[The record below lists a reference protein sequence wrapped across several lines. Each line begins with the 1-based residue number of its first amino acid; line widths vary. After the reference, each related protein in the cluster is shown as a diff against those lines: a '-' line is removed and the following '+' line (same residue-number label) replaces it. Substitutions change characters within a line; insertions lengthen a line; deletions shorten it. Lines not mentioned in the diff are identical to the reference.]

1 MTEDF
6 AGATILAPPFP
17 CDTDVLIIG
26 AGPVGMALALA
37 LAGSAQR
44 VLLIDIRKSG
54 AWADDTRALALSHG
68 SRQLLERLNAWNAS
82 AGTAIRQIH
91 VSQRGGFGRTII
103 AAEDCGTP
111 ALGYVM
117 RYRDLAA
124 ALAAGIKQD
133 QLIDQCSVNAIET
146 GREKATLTITHAGA
160 IRYFT
165 AKLIVHA
172 EGTPERG
179 PEIQDRDYDQ
189 HAIVAEVRPASGH
202 DNRAWE
208 RFTPDGP
215 LALLPLGQ
223 DYAVVFTAPPAKAA
237 RLLKLN
243 DEDFLAALQDQFGK
257 RLEFTK
263 TGPRAGFPL
272 ALRYRTQLAQR
283 RQVWIGNT
291 AQSLHPVS
299 GQGFNLGLRDAWELA
314 ESLFDQTDAG
324 NPAAL
329 AAYAKGRQYD
339 RRGSMAFTDGI
350 VRLFSNDRA
359 PISCVRGVGLL
370 TLDLYP
376 PLRHFVAKRMIWG
389 ARAWP

>member
-1 MTEDF
+1 
-6 AGATILAPPFP
+6 
-17 CDTDVLIIG
+17 
-26 AGPVGMALALA
+26 MALALA
-37 LAGSAQR
+37 LAGSRQR
-44 VLLIDIRKSG
+44 VILIDSRQRG
-54 AWADDTRALALSHG
+54 AWIDDPRALALSHG
-68 SRQLLERLNAWNAS
+68 SRQLLERLNAWNAM
-82 AGTAIRQIH
+82 AGTPIRQIH
-91 VSQRGGFGRTII
+91 VSQRGGFGRTMLST
-103 AAEDCGTP
+103 EDYGTP

-124 ALAAGIKQD
+124 ALAARIKPE
-133 QLIDQCSVNAIET
+133 QLIDQCSVDTIET
-146 GREKATLTITHAGA
+146 GREETILTFTREGTIHR
-160 IRYFT
+160 IT

-179 PEIQDRDYDQ
+179 PEITVRDYDQ
-189 HAIVAEVRPASGH
+189 HAIVAEVRPATGH
-202 DNRAWE
+202 NNRAWE

-223 DYAVVFTAPPAKAA
+223 DYSVVFTVPPAKAA

-243 DEDFLAALQDQFGK
+243 DENFLAALQEQFGK
-257 RLEFTK
+257 RLEFVS

-272 ALRYRTQLAQR
+272 ALRCRTQLAQR

-314 ESLFDQTDAG
+314 ESLFDLNDAG
-324 NPAAL
+324 NPTAL
-329 AAYAKGRQYD
+329 ATYAKGRQFD

-350 VRLFSNDRA
+350 VRLFSNDLA
-359 PISCVRGVGLL
+359 PISFVRGIGLL
-370 TLDLYP
+370 ALDLYP

>member
-1 MTEDF
+1 MTEHL
-6 AGATILAPPFP
+6 AGAANSVASPAY
-17 CDTDVLIIG
+17 DADVLIIG

-37 LAGSAQR
+37 LAGSRQR
-44 VLLIDIRKSG
+44 VLLVDSRQSG
-54 AWADDTRALALSHG
+54 AWADDPRALALSHG
-68 SRQLLERLNAWNAS
+68 SRQLLERLNAWSAS
-82 AGTAIRQIH
+82 SGTAIRQIH
-91 VSQRGGFGRTII
+91 VSQRGGFGRTML
-103 AAEDCGTP
+103 AAEDYDTP

-124 ALAAGIKQD
+124 ALAARIRPE
-133 QLIDQCSVNAIET
+133 QLIDQCSVDTIET
-146 GREKATLTITHAGA
+146 GGEEATLTFTHKGA
-160 IRYFT
+160 IRHMT

-172 EGTPERG
+172 EGTPDRG
-179 PEIQDRDYDQ
+179 PEVKVRDYHQ
-189 HAIVAEVRPASGH
+189 HAIVAEVRPAWGH
-202 DNRAWE
+202 NNRAWE

-223 DYAVVFTAPPAKAA
+223 DFSVVFTAPSGKAA

-243 DEDFLAALQDQFGK
+243 DEDFLTELQDQFGR
-257 RLEFTK
+257 RLEFVT

-272 ALRYRTQLAQR
+272 ALRYRTQLTQR

-314 ESLFDQTDAG
+314 ESLLDQSDPG
-324 NPAAL
+324 DPKIL
-329 AAYAKGRQYD
+329 AAYAKGRQFD

-350 VRLFSNDRA
+350 VRLFSNDLA
-359 PISCVRGVGLL
+359 PINFVRGIGLL
-370 TLDLYP
+370 ALDLYP